1 MNLSPQAIAEV
12 RIAVEGFLEAYSRG
26 DLDRAMSHFLKDESI
41 LGFGTGADERQVGWE
56 ELRAQIA
63 RDLAQSKSLSMVMD
77 WFKAGGRDEVAW
89 AATEC
94 SVRAETEAGPFE
106 AKMRL
111 SYALV
116 KTGDGWKIVLTHG
129 SIPLAGQEEGQSFPG
144 E

>member
-1 MNLSPQAIAEV
+1 MKLSPQGIAEV
-12 RIAVEGFLEAYSRG
+12 RIALEGFLEAYSQG
-26 DLDRAMSHFLKDESI
+26 DLDLIMSYFLRDESV
-41 LGFGTGADERQVGWE
+41 LGLGTGAHERQVGWE
-56 ELRAQIA
+56 ELKAQFE
-63 RDLAQSKSLSMVMD
+63 RDLAQSQSLSLVMD
-77 WFKAGGRDEVAW
+77 WFKAGGRGDAAW

-111 SYALV
+111 SYTLV